1 VRERYRCSVNDRWS
15 PGVPVPHHTG
25 DVLKLWRPNE
35 AWLRDLAEREHDQPF
50 TYEPVGA
57 SATDDW
63 PSGFR
68 HDHWEVEL
76 GTGDETFERAVAG
89 LQHWLPQ
96 RGSGFAVGFDG
107 LVEPGRTVAIAAP
120 LPIGFVIVTARII
133 YVEAE
138 ADRYAWAYGTLPIHP
153 EVGEERFAI
162 VRHDDAVHFEITAF
176 SKVTDPLG
184 RLVPPIARA
193 LQVRANRAYLD
204 AMVANQRSSAS

>member
-1 VRERYRCSVNDRWS
+1 
-15 PGVPVPHHTG
+15 
-25 DVLKLWRPNE
+25 VLRLRRPSE
-35 AWLRDLAEREHDQPF
+35 AWLRDLAQRERDQPF

-57 SATDDW
+57 TATDDL
-63 PSGFR
+63 PGGFR
-68 HDHWEVEL
+68 HDDWQVDL
-76 GTGDETFERAVAG
+76 GTGDEVFERAVAG

-120 LPIGFVIVTARII
+120 MPVGFVIITARII

-138 ADRYAWAYGTLPIHP
+138 ADSYAWAYGTLPIHP

-162 VRHDDAVHFEITAF
+162 VRRGDTVTFRITAF
-176 SKVTDPLG
+176 SKVVDPLG
-184 RLVPPIARA
+184 RLVPPVARA
-193 LQVRANRAYLD
+193 LQGRANRRYLD